1 MKRLH
6 CLYLALFWTVTLSA
20 ATQPSAP
27 AGGDQGLEAKVDAYV
42 RPYVESN
49 NFSGAILIARG
60 GKVLVS
66 KGYGMASLELG
77 VRNTPQ
83 TRFHI
88 ASVSKSFTAA
98 AILLLEERGKLS
110 VRDPVSKY
118 VPDYPQGDRILLHHL
133 LTHTSGIPNINNF
146 PEYPLL
152 SQSPQTP
159 AQLVEVFKKRPLDFQ
174 PGEKYA
180 YSNSNYNLLALIL
193 EKVSGQ
199 PYGDFLQQNIF
210 APLGM
215 THTLH
220 DGRAA
225 GLIPDR
231 ASGYVP
237 AGFDGL
243 ENAPFLDWSSK
254 TGNGSL
260 VTTVGDLFLWDR
272 ALYTDKLLSAASR
285 AKMFTDHGS
294 GAGYGWFVR
303 QSLGH
308 KVIAIN
314 GRSPGFTASLERYV
328 QDDVCVILTANTYS
342 SISQAMASDLAAIVL
357 GEEKQVHPLHVPAQV
372 APALLQSY
380 TGRYKFGTDFVF
392 NPGLEASVELADGH
406 LVMRGGGDTFLLPQS
421 ESEFLDRLYGG
432 RVTFTKDANGKV
444 TRLNW
449 NFGRDYVA
457 ERLESK

>member
-1 MKRLH
+1 MRRAH
-6 CLYLALFWTVTLSA
+6 YRILFLFLVA
-20 ATQPSAP
+20 ACSVAAQSTAP
-27 AGGDQGLEAKVDAYV
+27 GAQGGELEAKVDAYV
-42 RPYVESN
+42 KPYLESK
-49 NFSGAILIARG
+49 NFSGSVLIARG
-60 GKVLVS
+60 GKVLVN
-66 KGYGMASLELG
+66 KGYGMANLELG
-77 VRNTPQ
+77 VPNTPQ

-88 ASVSKSFTAA
+88 ASVSKPFTAA

-110 VRDPVSKY
+110 VQDPVSKY
-118 VPDYPQGDRILLHHL
+118 VPDFPEGGRILLHHL

-146 PEYPLL
+146 PEYQTL

-159 AQLVEVFKKRPLDFQ
+159 AQLVEVFKKRALDFP
-174 PGEKYA
+174 PGQKYA
-180 YSNSNYNLLALIL
+180 YSNSNYNLLAFII

-199 PYGDFLQQNIF
+199 SYGDFLQANIF

-215 THTLH
+215 TSTLH
-220 DGRAA
+220 DGAVA
-225 GLIPDR
+225 ELIPHR

-260 VTTVGDLFLWDR
+260 VTTVEDLFRWDR

-303 QSLGH
+303 QNLGH
-308 KVIAIN
+308 NVTASN
-314 GRSPGFTASLERYV
+314 GRSPGFTASVERYV
-328 QDDVCVILTANTYS
+328 EDDVCVILTANTYS

-357 GEEKQVHPLHVPAQV
+357 GEEKQIHPLAAAQV
-372 APALLQSY
+372 APALLQAY
-380 TGRYKFGTDFVF
+380 AGRYKFGPDFRF
-392 NPGLEASVELADGH
+392 NPGLEVSVELSDGH
-406 LVMRGGGDTFLLPQS
+406 LVMRGGGDSFLLPQS

-432 RVTFTKDANGKV
+432 RVTFTRDAAGKIAH
-444 TRLNW
+444 LKW

-457 ERLESK
+457 ERVASR